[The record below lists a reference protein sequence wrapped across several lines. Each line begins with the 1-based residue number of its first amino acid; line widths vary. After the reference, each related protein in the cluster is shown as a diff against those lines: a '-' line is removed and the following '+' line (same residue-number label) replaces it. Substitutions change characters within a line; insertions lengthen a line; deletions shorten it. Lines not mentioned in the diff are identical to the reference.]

1 MASIRQ
7 KSASGGSSNGAPR
20 ESHIQVMVRVRPLNQ
35 SEKSKGSHSIVD
47 VKNNKEVSVSTK
59 EPGFGGHSTKKFSFD
74 RAFNPN
80 SKQVDVY
87 KEVVMPLLDEVLEGY
102 NCTVFAYG
110 QTGSGKTYTME
121 GERSPDPSIAWDKD
135 PLAGVIPRTLHQIF
149 DKLSGQAVDEFSV
162 KVSFIELYNE
172 ELFDLLGPGETP
184 PKLTSLYEDTSRK
197 GSVVIKNLEEVRVH
211 NKDEVYSI
219 LEQGSAKRQTAA
231 TLMNAHSSRS
241 HSVFMITVHIKETN
255 MDGEEL
261 LKIGKLNLVDL
272 AGSENIGRSGA
283 VNQRAREAG
292 NINQSLLTLGRVI
305 TALVEHAPHV
315 PYRESKLT
323 RLLQDSLGGRT
334 KTSIIAT
341 ISPASSNVEET
352 LSTLDYAHRAKNIT
366 NRPEVNQKLSKKC
379 LIKEYTEEIERLR
392 RDLGACREKNGIFV
406 SPENYTNMETTIRSQ
421 QDLIKEKEDRI
432 AFLQEEINKI
442 ETLFKETDAELAK
455 RSSQLEAT
463 QRTLQKTSKSLQRT
477 KENLAKTKQD
487 RDEKDHLVQQH
498 VTTEGKLYG
507 QASQLLDTA
516 DSSLGDV
523 EGLHKKL
530 DRKKDVETHNKS
542 CQDQFQERFQASL
555 AEMQHRV
562 EENANAQWNTCT
574 SLMSDLGECLTNQTH
589 DVDTLN
595 SHVTQM
601 VDTLRQGLVD
611 VTTAQQQERESWKDW
626 AAHTQAAVSKYK
638 EQEVSAIQSLLTGS
652 LLPGVVD
659 LLQDLEKNLHRTQE
673 NLARHVEAQKAAI
686 KTSADSLQTDIRA
699 MEMNIKE
706 QLALMDSQLMGS
718 IQSIEN
724 IESQQREVQV
734 MQEDFE
740 VQIQKM
746 LASQQALLA
755 SHQASMKRQ
764 QASLV
769 GRAEQMK
776 TDLTSI
782 RQIPDTLSTTVHSSI
797 NQTAEQLHQHMSG
810 ITSEATNFLE
820 EQTTNFE
827 QDVQLGA
834 RCEEKLIAAQDQTA
848 VFVQEQQKSV
858 KEHERDLLTR
868 VDTQVQ
874 AVEETQNKHG
884 QAVEEIMEKQQS
896 SKDAL
901 LDTISTQLTQTTA
914 HVETMKGVLMGHSD
928 VIVASSNQT
937 RKDLQQRGTE
947 VSDFLSKDIKVD
959 IPTGTTPQRKEWTY
973 PKVLSKTDP
982 HDELLQKFR
991 LEETAKMME
1000 IGENEPLPEDSDDE
1014 FDAEESKPEPTS
1026 DTESTTSQD
1035 TAISSQSDVFPETA
1049 ETVVPDHAAMPFFK
1063 RGKENVKGQK
1073 KDKRKAKQVVS
1084 SESGTPGK
1092 SRIPLRQSNSE
1103 HQ

>member
-1 MASIRQ
+1 MATRQ
-7 KSASGGSSNGAPR
+7 KSASGGSNGAPR
-20 ESHIQVMVRVRPLNQ
+20 ESNIQVMVRVRPLNQ
-35 SEKSKGSHSIVD
+35 TEKSKGSHSIVD
-47 VKNNKEVSVSTK
+47 VKNNREVCVATK
-59 EPGFGGHSTKKFSFD
+59 EPGFGGHNTKKFSFD

-121 GERSPDPSIAWDKD
+121 GERSPDPGIAWDKD

-149 DKLSGQAVDEFSV
+149 DKLTGGQTVDEFSV

-197 GSVVIKNLEEVRVH
+197 GSVVIKGLEEVRVH

-219 LEQGSAKRQTAA
+219 LEHGSAKRQTAA

-255 MDGEEL
+255 IDGEEL

-292 NINQSLLTLGRVI
+292 SINQSLLTLGRVI

-341 ISPASSNVEET
+341 ISPASSNLEET

-392 RDLGACREKNGIFV
+392 RDLAACREKNGIFV
-406 SPENYTNMETTIRSQ
+406 SPENYTNMETTIKSQ
-421 QDLIKEKEDRI
+421 QEQIKEKEEKI
-432 AFLQEEINKI
+432 AFLQEEMNKI

-463 QRTLQKTSKSLQRT
+463 QRTLHKTSKSLQRT
-477 KENLAKTKQD
+477 KENLATTKQD
-487 RDEKDHLVQQH
+487 RDEKKYLVQQH
-498 VTTEGKLYG
+498 VTTEGKLYD

-530 DRKKDVETHNKS
+530 DRKKHVETHNKS
-542 CQDQFQERFQASL
+542 CQNQFQERFQASL
-555 AEMQHRV
+555 TEMQHHV

-574 SLMSDLGECLTNQTH
+574 SLMSDLGKCLTNHTH
-589 DVDTLN
+589 DVNTLN

-611 VTTAQQQERESWKDW
+611 VTATQQQERDNWKDW
-626 AAHTQAAVSKYK
+626 AADTKAAVSKYK
-638 EQEVSAIQSLLTGS
+638 EQEVSALQSLLSGS
-652 LLPGVVD
+652 LLPGILD
-659 LLQDLEKNLHRTQE
+659 LLQSINKNLHRTQE
-673 NLARHVEAQKAAI
+673 NLVRHVEAQKVAI
-686 KTSADSLQTDIRA
+686 RRSADTFQADMRA
-699 MEMNIKE
+699 MEQNIQE
-706 QLALMDSQLMGS
+706 QLTLLDSQLEGS
-718 IQSIEN
+718 IQSVETIKTE
-724 IESQQREVQV
+724 QRN
-734 MQEDFE
+734 FE
-740 VQIQKM
+740 VRFQEM
-746 LASQQALLA
+746 MAAQQTLLA
-755 SHQASMKRQ
+755 SHQASM
-764 QASLV
+764 S
-769 GRAEQMK
+769 RAEQMK

-782 RQIPDTLSTTVHSSI
+782 RQIPDTLTSTVHSSF
-797 NQTAEQLHQHMSG
+797 NQTAGQLHQHMSD
-810 ITSEATNFLE
+810 ITSGATDFLQ
-820 EQTTNFE
+820 EQTTTFE
-827 QDVQLGA
+827 QDVQLEA
-834 RCEEKLIAAQDQTA
+834 RCEEQVVTAQDQTA

-858 KEHERDLLTR
+858 EEREKDLLTR
-868 VDTQVQ
+868 VETQVKV
-874 AVEETQNKHG
+874 VEETQQSHG
-884 QAVEEIMEKQQS
+884 QAVEEILDNQQS
-896 SKDAL
+896 SKEAL
-901 LDTISTQLTQTTA
+901 LNTVSTQLAQATA
-914 HVETMKGVLMGHSD
+914 QVENMKGVVMSHSD
-928 VIVASSNQT
+928 DIVTLSNQT
-937 RKDLQQRGTE
+937 REELQQRGTE
-947 VSDFLSKDIKVD
+947 VTDFLSKDIKVD
-959 IPTGTTPQRKEWTY
+959 VPTGTTPQRKEWTY

-991 LEETAKMME
+991 LEETAKLME
-1000 IGENEPLPEDSDDE
+1000 LGENEPLPVDSEDELDE
-1014 FDAEESKPEPTS
+1014 EESKHEPTS
-1026 DTESTTSQD
+1026 DADTESMTSQD
-1035 TAISSQSDVFPETA
+1035 TATSNQSEVFPETT
-1049 ETVVPDHAAMPFFK
+1049 ETVVPDHAAIPFFK

-1073 KDKRKAKQVVS
+1073 KEKRKPKHVTAT
-1084 SESGTPGK
+1084 ESGTPSK
-1092 SRIPLRQSNSE
+1092 SRIPLRANNADCQ
-1103 HQ
+1103 

>member
-1 MASIRQ
+1 MASSRQ

-20 ESHIQVMVRVRPLNQ
+20 ESNIQVMVRVRPLNQ
-35 SEKSKGSHSIVD
+35 SEKSKGSHSIID
-47 VKNNKEVSVSTK
+47 VKNHREVSVATK

-261 LKIGKLNLVDL
+261 LKIGKLNL
-272 AGSENIGRSGA
+272 
-283 VNQRAREAG
+283 
-292 NINQSLLTLGRVI
+292 
-305 TALVEHAPHV
+305 
-315 PYRESKLT
+315 
-323 RLLQDSLGGRT
+323 
-334 KTSIIAT
+334 
-341 ISPASSNVEET
+341 
-352 LSTLDYAHRAKNIT
+352 
-366 NRPEVNQKLSKKC
+366 
-379 LIKEYTEEIERLR
+379 EYTEEIERLR
-392 RDLGACREKNGIFV
+392 RDLVACREKNGVFV
-406 SPENYTNMETTIRSQ
+406 SPENYTNMETTIRVQ
-421 QDLIKEKEDRI
+421 QEQIKEKEDRI
-432 AFLQEEINKI
+432 GFLQEEINKI

-455 RSSQLEAT
+455 RSSQLEVT
-463 QRTLQKTSKSLQRT
+463 QRTLQRTSKSLQRT

-487 RDEKDHLVQQH
+487 RDEKDYLVQQH

-523 EGLHKKL
+523 EGLHQKL
-530 DRKKDVETHNKS
+530 DRKKDVETHNKY

-555 AEMQHRV
+555 TEMQHRV

-574 SLMSDLGECLTNQTH
+574 SLVSDLGECLTNQTH
-589 DVDTLN
+589 DVNTLN
-595 SHVTQM
+595 SQVTQM
-601 VDTLRQGLVD
+601 VEILKQGLVD
-611 VTTAQQQERESWKDW
+611 VTATQQKERESWKNW
-626 AAHTQAAVSKYK
+626 AENTKAAVSNYK
-638 EQEVSAIQSLLTGS
+638 EQEVSAIQSLLSGS
-652 LLPGVVD
+652 LLPGILD
-659 LLQDLEKNLHRTQE
+659 LLKGVETSLHRTQE
-673 NLARHVEAQKAAI
+673 NLARHVEAQKVAI
-686 KTSADSLQTDIRA
+686 RSSADSLQSDLRA
-699 MEMNIKE
+699 MERNIKE
-706 QLALMDSQLMGS
+706 QLELMDSQLMGS

-740 VQIQKM
+740 VQLQKM

-755 SHQASMKRQ
+755 SHQASMKRHQ
-764 QASLV
+764 ESLV
-769 GRAEQMK
+769 GRTEQMK

-782 RQIPDTLSTTVHSSI
+782 KQIPDTLSTTVHSST
-797 NQTAEQLHQHMSG
+797 NQTAERLQQHMSG
-810 ITSEATNFLE
+810 ITSEATNFLQ

-834 RCEEKLIAAQDQTA
+834 RCEEKLIAVQDQMT
-848 VFVQEQQKSV
+848 VFVQERQKSV
-858 KEHERDLLTR
+858 EEHNRFLLNR
-868 VDTQVQ
+868 VDAQIQVVEKTQ
-874 AVEETQNKHG
+874 ERHG
-884 QAVEEIMEKQQS
+884 QVVEEIIEKQQS
-896 SKDAL
+896 SKEAL
-901 LDTISTQLTQTTA
+901 LTTISTQLTQTTA
-914 HVETMKGVLMGHSD
+914 HVETMKGVIMGHSD

-937 RKDLQQRGTE
+937 RKELQQRGEE
-947 VSDFLSKDIKVD
+947 VTDFLSKDIKVD
-959 IPTGTTPQRKEWTY
+959 MPTGTTPQRKEWTY
-973 PKVLSKTDP
+973 PKVLSQTDP

-991 LEETAKMME
+991 LEETAKLME
-1000 IGENEPLPEDSDDE
+1000 IGENEPLPEDSDCE
-1014 FDAEESKPEPTS
+1014 L
-1026 DTESTTSQD
+1026 DTL
-1035 TAISSQSDVFPETA
+1035 
-1049 ETVVPDHAAMPFFK
+1049 K
-1063 RGKENVKGQK
+1063 
-1073 KDKRKAKQVVS
+1073 
-1084 SESGTPGK
+1084 
-1092 SRIPLRQSNSE
+1092 
-1103 HQ
+1103 